1 MEDQASS
8 KSIILNNGL
17 YYGLIL
23 VLTSVITYALGMH
36 LDPTAGYINLAILV
50 VILIAFP
57 IIGLSKFKKANG
69 GFMSWSQ
76 GVKIGIGIILI
87 GTLISIIY
95 QHLFTSFIEPDFYKQ
110 VEEITRTTLLDG
122 GLSEEQIDSQLS
134 MQGKFQGTIMGD
146 ALSLLF
152 MTFIGFI
159 VSAIVAAVKKHT
171 EEDAY

>member
-23 VLTSVITYALGMH
+23 VLTSLITYALGMH
-36 LDPTAGYINLAILV
+36 LDPTAGYISLAILV
-50 VILIAFP
+50 VIVIAFP
-57 IIGLSKFKKANG
+57 IIGISKFKKDNG

-87 GTLISIIY
+87 GTVISLIY
-95 QHLFTSFIEPDFYKQ
+95 QHIFTGFIEPDFYKQ
-110 VEEITRTTLLDG
+110 VEEVTRTGLVDS
-122 GLSEEQIDSQLS
+122 GLSEEQIDAQLE
-134 MQGKFQGTIMGD
+134 MQGKFQGTIIGD
-146 ALSLLF
+146 ALGLLF
-152 MTFIGFI
+152 MTFIGFV
-159 VSAIVAAVKKHT
+159 VSAIIAAVKKHS